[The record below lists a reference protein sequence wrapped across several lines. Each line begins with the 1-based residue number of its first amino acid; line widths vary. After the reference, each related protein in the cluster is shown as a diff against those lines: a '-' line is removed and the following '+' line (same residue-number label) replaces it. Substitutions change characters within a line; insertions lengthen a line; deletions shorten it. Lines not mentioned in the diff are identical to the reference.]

1 MTKQEILDLVDKEN
15 IHFFR
20 LQFIDIFG
28 FMKNVAIPRSQIEK
42 ALDGKMMFDGSSID
56 GFVRINESD
65 MYLKPDY
72 GTFVVLPWRHLDGR
86 GAARIICDVYKS
98 DGKTP
103 FEGCPRVNLK
113 RVLGEAEKLG
123 YTMNVGPECEFF
135 LFRYDENGRPTTVTQ
150 DVAGYFDVDP
160 ADEGIACRREIIETL
175 EQMGFEIEASHHEVA
190 EGQHEINF
198 KYADAIT
205 CADNTVTYKWV
216 VKTIAKKYGLHAT
229 FMPKPV
235 FGINGSGM
243 HTNQS
248 LFTLDGK
255 NAFLDES
262 ADLELS
268 DVARQY
274 IAGIMKH
281 ARSFAAVT
289 NPLVNSYKRLVA
301 GYEAPVYVAWSAS
314 NRSASTR
321 ANMSLLA
328 SISSGVSSPR
338 SPTAS
343 ARSNIIGMALSI
355 SVTATP
361 SISSWR
367 RPEAN
372 SAPVTAPSVLAKAMR
387 IGATDYL
394 LKPFKPDQ
402 ISLVME
408 RISVQKRLVS
418 QYNYLKGRLEK
429 ITRFDN
435 IIGQAPAMEAV
446 FSLIPEVAQSDSSIL
461 LFGETGTGKELVAK
475 AIHAESRR
483 SHLPFIAINCGA
495 IPESLLESELFGH
508 QKGVFTGAT
517 RARKGFLE
525 VVSGGTLFLDEIGE
539 ISSKMQ
545 IDLLRVLEEKK
556 ITSIGSREPVDVD
569 FRLVSA
575 TRQDLKKEAA
585 EGNFREDFFYRINV
599 IMIEIP
605 PLRKRKED
613 ISLLVE
619 HFLIKYSQETS
630 KKVDHVTSNAMGL
643 LKQYDW
649 PGNVRELENAIERAV
664 VLSKS
669 RTLRPEDFSFI
680 QPSGIQFSE
689 SLSLREMEKEYIQ
702 KILEENTWNVTQSA
716 KILGINRVTLHKMIK
731 RYNLKRTP

>member
-1 MTKQEILDLVDKEN
+1 
-15 IHFFR
+15 
-20 LQFIDIFG
+20 
-28 FMKNVAIPRSQIEK
+28 
-42 ALDGKMMFDGSSID
+42 
-56 GFVRINESD
+56 
-65 MYLKPDY
+65 
-72 GTFVVLPWRHLDGR
+72 
-86 GAARIICDVYKS
+86 
-98 DGKTP
+98 
-103 FEGCPRVNLK
+103 
-113 RVLGEAEKLG
+113 
-123 YTMNVGPECEFF
+123 
-135 LFRYDENGRPTTVTQ
+135 
-150 DVAGYFDVDP
+150 
-160 ADEGIACRREIIETL
+160 
-175 EQMGFEIEASHHEVA
+175 
-190 EGQHEINF
+190 
-198 KYADAIT
+198 
-205 CADNTVTYKWV
+205 
-216 VKTIAKKYGLHAT
+216 
-229 FMPKPV
+229 
-235 FGINGSGM
+235 
-243 HTNQS
+243 
-248 LFTLDGK
+248 
-255 NAFLDES
+255 
-262 ADLELS
+262 
-268 DVARQY
+268 
-274 IAGIMKH
+274 
-281 ARSFAAVT
+281 
-289 NPLVNSYKRLVA
+289 
-301 GYEAPVYVAWSAS
+301 
-314 NRSASTR
+314 
-321 ANMSLLA
+321 
-328 SISSGVSSPR
+328 
-338 SPTAS
+338 
-343 ARSNIIGMALSI
+343 
-355 SVTATP
+355 
-361 SISSWR
+361 
-367 RPEAN
+367 
-372 SAPVTAPSVLAKAMR
+372 
-387 IGATDYL
+387 
-394 LKPFKPDQ
+394 
-402 ISLVME
+402 
-408 RISVQKRLVS
+408 
-418 QYNYLKGRLEK
+418 
-429 ITRFDN
+429 
-435 IIGQAPAMEAV
+435 MEAV

-461 LFGETGTGKELVAK
+461 LFGETGTGKELVAR

-599 IMIEIP
+599 IIIEIP

-613 ISLLVE
+613 IALLVE
-619 HFLIKYSQETS
+619 HFLIKYSQETN
-630 KKVDHVTSNAMGL
+630 KKVDHVTSDAMGL